1 MAVKEELLEFVR
13 KALPFWKD
21 LTPDERREVNNTVSL
36 RMYKKGD
43 FLHKAEEDCAGLL
56 VIRKGQVRAYILS
69 DAGKEITLYRLLEH
83 DICLFS
89 ASCIMK
95 NITFDVMIEAEKDS
109 EVLLLPTA
117 LYNKLN
123 KHNMAVSDFTNQLL
137 SSRFSDVMWV
147 MEQVMFMSFDKRLA
161 IFLLEQSALD
171 DSDELK
177 MTHEAIAKNLGSARE
192 VVTRMLNY
200 FQNEGY
206 VTLHRGGIT
215 IKDYDALNDL
225 SDDE

>member
-21 LTPDERREVNNTVSL
+21 LTSDERREVNNTVSL

-43 FLHKAEEDCAGLL
+43 LLHKAEEDCAGLL
-56 VIRKGQVRAYILS
+56 VIKKGQVRAYILS
-69 DAGKEITLYRLLEH
+69 DAGKEITLYRLVEH

-161 IFLLEQSALD
+161 IFLLEQAALNE
-171 DSDELK
+171 SDELK

-215 IKDYDALNDL
+215 IKDYDALSDL
-225 SDDE
+225 SGDE